1 MSKQDLMQ
9 QALIDH
15 QQMINEFTTKTI
27 ESMSTIATQSKS
39 TLKSVILKQK
49 NTHKEFAIIIFV

>member
-1 MSKQDLMQ
+1 MSQHDLMQ

-27 ESMSTIATQSKS
+27 EAMSTIASQSKS
-39 TLKSVILKQK
+39 TLKNVILKQK